1 MRADGPT
8 RVAYV
13 VKRYPRFSE
22 TFVVNEILAHEAAG
36 IDVEIF
42 SLYPP
47 NDTHFQDAISRVR
60 APVTYLTAESLRGVD
75 LWSAIE
81 SAGTDVPFLWRSLDL
96 ARGAEARVVYQGAW
110 LAREIRRRGI
120 THVHAHFATA
130 SAEVARLAAGWAHV
144 PFTVTAHAKDIF
156 HESVAPERLRRVL
169 SAAHRV
175 VTVSDFN
182 VEYLTRVV
190 GLDESLVTR
199 IYNGLDLERFAPV
212 AVVGARV
219 PRIVSVGRFVVK
231 KGLDDLVR
239 ACAILRDRRRLFEC
253 VLVGSGVEEGHLRSL
268 VSALELD
275 GQVRL
280 SGPLPQDQVIEV
292 VRTSAV
298 FAAPCVVADDGDRDG
313 LPTVLLESMAL
324 GTPVV
329 STDVVGIPEIVRHD
343 DTGLLVPQRDP
354 RQLADALDR
363 CLSSPALQRHL
374 ARNARGLVEREF
386 NVQVNAGQLR
396 SLFNPATEAAVAMA
410 S

>member
-212 AVVGARV
+212 AADGARV

-231 KGLDDLVR
+231 NLSLNT
-239 ACAILRDRRRLFEC
+239 
-253 VLVGSGVEEGHLRSL
+253 LVGETTQLLQLSISKQ
-268 VSALELD
+268 ATLEAA
-275 GQVRL
+275 GRL
-280 SGPLPQDQVIEV
+280 
-292 VRTSAV
+292 
-298 FAAPCVVADDGDRDG
+298 
-313 LPTVLLESMAL
+313 
-324 GTPVV
+324 
-329 STDVVGIPEIVRHD
+329 
-343 DTGLLVPQRDP
+343 
-354 RQLADALDR
+354 
-363 CLSSPALQRHL
+363 
-374 ARNARGLVEREF
+374 
-386 NVQVNAGQLR
+386 
-396 SLFNPATEAAVAMA
+396 NPATGTISGTIGRNRGPTKSAEIHK
-410 S
+410 SLCDNS